1 MTAGAV
7 RGSEEDLTGRLD
19 QIMERLDRIETRLPS
34 RPTGLEESVEL
45 AGDVADQAASDLA
58 VGLALGAASFGVGA
72 GGWVIAQPGQDDQVQ
87 GLVELARADK
97 SNAGHH
103 QGQPFQEPRPLPPI
117 TARIITEPPASLTVI
132 SPRTT
137 RPDGERAGWTIHP
150 T

>member
-72 GGWVIAQPGQDDQVQ
+72 GGWVIAQPGQDDQV
-87 GLVELARADK
+87 
-97 SNAGHH
+97 
-103 QGQPFQEPRPLPPI
+103 
-117 TARIITEPPASLTVI
+117 
-132 SPRTT
+132 
-137 RPDGERAGWTIHP
+137 
-150 T
+150 